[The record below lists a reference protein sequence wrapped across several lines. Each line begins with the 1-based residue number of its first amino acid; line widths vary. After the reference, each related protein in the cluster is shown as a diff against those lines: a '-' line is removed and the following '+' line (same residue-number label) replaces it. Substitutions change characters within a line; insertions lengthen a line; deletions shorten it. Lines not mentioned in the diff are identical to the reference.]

1 MFLCM
6 AFMAAVLGL
15 NDFDS
20 LIKPTVDYSL
30 SDQINLGCG
39 AFIFIPGP
47 ERDGQKHEGTYGAY
61 KDLSTLFI
69 SARFSF

>member
-47 ERDGQKHEGTYGAY
+47 DRDGQKHEGTYGAY